1 MSDDDFELDY
11 NHDIPTDIRGK
22 TQVPWEKFD
31 APREEK
37 GNKTPNGNSR
47 RVLGSRMK

>member
-11 NHDIPTDIRGK
+11 SHDIPTDIRGK

-37 GNKTPNGNSR
+37 GKNNTINETS
-47 RVLGSRMK
+47 